1 MKHFIQ
7 MLSLAVLLAISLA
20 SCSSTRKV
28 ASEQTQQSVTT
39 TISTDTQTQTQTND
53 AVGVRTHETDFSN
66 AVIEFTKVEYADGT
80 EEVNTTD
87 ADAQHE
93 AVKQRDREE
102 TEPPNSTRKVKS
114 VTTGRVTLQNDKTKQ
129 TETNVEHNEVSQ
141 IDESVNSDVAA
152 EVETSVKSEDKPK
165 HGFFFYFGIIATVII
180 VLFAGYCIAY
190 AVWRIRKQLKNRQPK

>member
-1 MKHFIQ
+1 MKRFIQ
-7 MLSLAVLLAISLA
+7 MLSLAVLLAVSLA

-28 ASEQTQQSVTT
+28 ASEQTQQNVTA

-80 EEVNTTD
+80 EEVNTG
-87 ADAQHE
+87 ADVPHE

-102 TEPPNSTRKVKS
+102 TEPPNSTNKVKS

-141 IDESVNSDVAA
+141 TDESVNSDIAA
-152 EVETSVKSEDKPK
+152 DIDKSVKTEDKPK
-165 HGFFFYFGIIATVII
+165 HGFFYYFGIIATVII
-180 VLFAGYCIAY
+180 VLFVGGCIAY
-190 AVWRIRKQLKNRQPK
+190 GVWRIRKQLKNRLPK

>member
-1 MKHFIQ
+1 MKRFIQ
-7 MLSLAVLLAISLA
+7 MLSLAVLLAVSLA

-28 ASEQTQQSVTT
+28 ASEQTQQNVTA

-80 EEVNTTD
+80 EEVCTG
-87 ADAQHE
+87 ADVPHE

-102 TEPPNSTRKVKS
+102 TEPPNSAHKVKS
-114 VTTGRVTLQNDKTKQ
+114 VTKGRVTLQNNKIKQ

-141 IDESVNSDVAA
+141 TDENVNSDVATDI
-152 EVETSVKSEDKPK
+152 ETSVKSEDKPK
-165 HGFFFYFGIIATVII
+165 RGFFYNIGIIATVII
-180 VLFAGYCIAY
+180 VLFAGGCIAY
-190 AVWRIRKQLKNRQPK
+190 AVGRLRKQLKNTQTK